1 MVRISRCQGQAGFTF
16 VELMI
21 SLVLTGIIA
30 FAAFRFYASLNQQA
44 LSQQEISDI
53 QQTNRACLEEL
64 STALRS
70 AGSGLVTSP
79 AYEVSSDSLSVYR
92 QAAGG
97 VDTVLYFLQAIDD
110 SSLVAMGIDGSS
122 NTTPHWLMKQENSS
136 APQIYADCITDL
148 HYTVINPRLVAIT
161 IEVQTTKAD
170 DTFEQN
176 NGFRT
181 FINTERVV
189 VRNAD

>member
-1 MVRISRCQGQAGFTF
+1 VRIFRVKGQAGFTLI
-16 VELMI
+16 ELII
-21 SLVLTGIIA
+21 SLALTGIIA
-30 FAAFRFYASLNQQA
+30 FTAFKFYASLNQQA

-70 AGSGLVTSP
+70 AGSGLTTSP
-79 AYEVSSDSLSVYR
+79 AYAVSNDSLSVYM

-97 VDTVLYFLQAIDD
+97 VDTVLYFLQEIDD
-110 SSLVAMGIDGSS
+110 SVYTAMGIDGSS
-122 NTTPHWLMKQENSS
+122 GMVVHWLMKQENSS
-136 APQIYADCITDL
+136 AAQIYADCITDL
-148 HYTVINPRLVAIT
+148 RYTVINPRLVAIT

-170 DTFEQN
+170 DTFKQN
-176 NGFRT
+176 NGYRT